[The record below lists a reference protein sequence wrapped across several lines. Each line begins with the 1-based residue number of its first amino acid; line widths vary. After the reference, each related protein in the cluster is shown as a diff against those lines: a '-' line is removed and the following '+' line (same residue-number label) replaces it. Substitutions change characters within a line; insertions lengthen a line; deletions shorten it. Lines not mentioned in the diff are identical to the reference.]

1 MHSNAIYI
9 SLWEYVCTYTYVS
22 TCVCTH
28 THRQAKMHA
37 YIDADKTSCT
47 TDILNFPFKN
57 IKPEQKMAE

>member
-1 MHSNAIYI
+1 MHT
-9 SLWEYVCTYTYVS
+9 CTYVS

-57 IKPEQKMAE
+57 IKPEQKIAE